1 MEKLTPS
8 NQIKLQNIIQ
18 YYNEYRKTYYDESI
32 YIEIENKKREEQQ
45 YEIDKQ
51 LQKLE
56 NIKKTEE
63 YLLLNN
69 EKNNIIKQILDY
81 ENIVY
86 DVRNTYEEYKH
97 YEDVLDDTEEVKIIC
112 EKITLLDNT
121 IETIENKQLDIIK
134 KNDIDIELF
143 KNKMKL

>member
-86 DVRNTYEEYKH
+86 DIRNTYEEYKH